1 MKKRSWIAFMSTYPP
16 RECGIATFTQD
27 LTAAI
32 NKEFSPKFKPKIIA
46 MDNGIPKRPKYPKEV
61 IFRVREAKVD
71 SYTKVARKLNKKKAV
86 KIVNIQHEFGIFG
99 GKFLNYLIPF
109 LETIK
114 KPVVTSLHSV
124 MPNPPD
130 NIKSIIQYLAMKSNC
145 LIVMNKFAVDILRK
159 DYGIKNTRIDVVHH
173 GIHYV
178 PYEPSIIAKTK
189 LGYKNKLVLSS
200 FGLISGGKSYED
212 IINAMPEVVKKFP
225 NALYLILGRTH
236 PGVFKDEGEKYR
248 NSLKKLIKKLR
259 LEKNVRFVNRYLP
272 LPNLLE
278 HLRATDIF
286 VSSGRGLAQIV
297 SGTLVYAM
305 GCGKPVVAHP
315 FLHARESVTKDRGI
329 LVKLGDSRA
338 YSKAIIKILSNP
350 KIREKMGKN
359 AYKYTRHMVWSNV
372 AKSYMKIFKR
382 YM

>member
-61 IFRVREAKVD
+61 IFRVREANVD
-71 SYTKVARKLNKKKAV
+71 SYTKVAKKLNKKKAV

-212 IINAMPEVVKKFP
+212 IINAMPKVVKKFP
-225 NALYLILGRTH
+225 NALYIILGRTH

-272 LPNLLE
+272 LPDLLE
-278 HLRATDIF
+278 YLRATDIF